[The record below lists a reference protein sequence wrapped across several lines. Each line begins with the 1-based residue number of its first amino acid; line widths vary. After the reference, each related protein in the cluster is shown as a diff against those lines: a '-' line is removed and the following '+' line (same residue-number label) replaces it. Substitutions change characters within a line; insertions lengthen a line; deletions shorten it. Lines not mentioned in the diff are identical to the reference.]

1 MRPMPRFVCASM
13 LLALALS
20 LVGGPAAADDD
31 LGARERLGE
40 LRLYAPASTV
50 KKVLGPPE
58 KKSKIVEQGA
68 DAMFVQRWEY
78 PARGISIEMAAASRK
93 GPQKVAFIDV
103 KAPCAL
109 KTSRGI
115 GIGSTLAELAR
126 AYGAEKNAEESSEER
141 FVAGSIYGGVLF
153 GLKDGR
159 VETIFVGAAA
169 E

>member
-1 MRPMPRFVCASM
+1 MHRFVCASM

-20 LVGGPAAADDD
+20 LVAGSAAADED
-31 LGARERLGE
+31 LSAREKIGE
-40 LRLYAPASTV
+40 LRLYAPAAAV
-50 KKVLGPPE
+50 KKLLGEPA
-58 KKSKIVEQGA
+58 KKGKVVEQGA
-68 DAMFVQRWEY
+68 DAMFVQRWGY
-78 PARGISIEMAAASRK
+78 PAQGISIEMAAPSRK
-93 GPQKVAFIDV
+93 GPQKVALIDV

-115 GIGSTLAELAR
+115 GVGSTVAELTR
-126 AYGAEKNAEESSEER
+126 AYGAEKNAEDSTDER

-159 VETIFVGAAA
+159 VESIFVGAAA

>member
-1 MRPMPRFVCASM
+1 MRRFVCAFA
-13 LLALALS
+13 LLALC
-20 LVGGPAAADDD
+20 LVAGTAGAADADD
-31 LGARERLGE
+31 LSVREKIGE
-40 LRLYAPASTV
+40 LRLSAPAVAV
-50 KKVLGPPE
+50 KKLLGPSA
-58 KKSKIVEQGA
+58 KKGKVVSQEA
-68 DAMFVQRWEY
+68 DGSFVQRWEY
-78 PARGISIEMAAASRK
+78 PAQRISITMAAASRK
-93 GPQKVAFIDV
+93 GAQKVALIDI

-109 KTSRGI
+109 KTSRGV
-115 GIGSTLAELAR
+115 GIGSTVAEVTR